1 LYFAKKKVNVGVT
14 GLEILGVSTG
24 FDDVAS
30 DDDLLEAPMVGDF
43 LTAFSELDS
52 LWAVQV
58 RLKRMMPQ
66 ENSHYLTYH
75 FRYVPARIEVG
86 DR

>member
-1 LYFAKKKVNVGVT
+1 MYFAKKKVNVGVT

-43 LTAFSELDS
+43 LTAFSELDFPLGCSGEIEEDDASGELALLDLSFS
-52 LWAVQV
+52 LCTCSNRSW
-58 RLKRMMPQ
+58 
-66 ENSHYLTYH
+66 
-75 FRYVPARIEVG
+75 
-86 DR
+86 